1 VAPGD
6 GCWSISEAFGIT
18 QTRIEEVNKK
28 TWGWAGCAA
37 LQPKQVIC
45 ISSGSP
51 PFPPEEPGTMCGPQV
66 PGTTKPTDDTPWTEL
81 NQCPLKA
88 CCSNWGFCGTT
99 AEFCTP
105 PPAGSAN
112 GCISNCGAGIVN
124 NDSPPST
131 FRKVGYFEGWNR
143 DRPCLHMNARQI
155 DTTAVTH
162 VHFAFV
168 TLNADFGISID
179 DKMKTQWQQ
188 FRELGSSTRK
198 IASFGGWA
206 FSTEPATLNRFRD
219 ATKAENRLK
228 FAENCIAFLKSE
240 GLDGLDFDWEYPGA
254 PDIPGVP
261 PGTKEHADNY
271 LEFLKL
277 VRERLPAGK
286 ELSIAIPASFWY
298 LKPYPVEEIAK
309 VVDYFV
315 YMT

>member
-1 VAPGD
+1 
-6 GCWSISEAFGIT
+6 
-18 QTRIEEVNKK
+18 
-28 TWGWAGCAA
+28 
-37 LQPKQVIC
+37 
-45 ISSGSP
+45 
-51 PFPPEEPGTMCGPQV
+51 M
-66 PGTTKPTDDTPWTEL
+66 
-81 NQCPLKA
+81 
-88 CCSNWGFCGTT
+88 
-99 AEFCTP
+99 
-105 PPAGSAN
+105 
-112 GCISNCGAGIVN
+112 
-124 NDSPPST
+124 
-131 FRKVGYFEGWNR
+131 GYFEGWNR

-155 DTTAVTH
+155 DTGAVTH

-168 TLNADFGISID
+168 TLTADFGVSID
-179 DKMKTQWQQ
+179 DKMKTHWQQ
-188 FRELGSSTRK
+188 FRELGSNTRK
-198 IASFGGWA
+198 IASFGGWG
-206 FSTEPATLNRFRD
+206 FSTEPDTLHRFRD

-277 VRERLPAGK
+277 VRRRLPTGK

-298 LKPYPVEEIAK
+298 LRPYPVEEIAK